1 MIRKPTSI
9 LVAILA
15 AGLVLLP
22 ALVEAKAGRGGSV
35 GSRGTRT
42 YDAAPAT
49 PTAPSAAPVQ
59 RSVTPPATTQPQ
71 AAPSTAP
78 RPATA
83 GAPAAAA
90 QPGFFNRPFMPALM
104 GGLIGMGIGGLLFGG
119 GLFGEGGLGGMGF
132 GGIVGLLLQLA
143 LVFFIVRLAMNF
155 FRNRQ
160 QQPAMAGAGSNQTY
174 RTPATDI
181 PPAEAQAR
189 TGAMLGGGAATLQ
202 ISDTDFEAFQQSL
215 GEIQSAWS
223 NGDLEALRSHVTPEM
238 LGYFG
243 RELSLLASQGLT
255 NRVAEVT
262 LEQGDLAE
270 SWSEDG
276 VDYATVAMRWSA
288 LDYTTD
294 ASGAVIE
301 GSRTERSESVE
312 TWTFLRAGHGNAS
325 GARWILSAIQQLN

>member
-1 MIRKPTSI
+1 MNRKPTSI

-59 RSVTPPATTQPQ
+59 RSVTPPAQTQPQ

-83 GAPAAAA
+83 GAPAAA

-119 GLFGEGGLGGMGF
+119 GLFGEGGLGAMGF
-132 GGIVGLLLQLA
+132 GGVIGLLLQLA

-160 QQPAMAGAGSNQTY
+160 QRPAMAGGPQQY
-174 RTPATDI
+174 DRTPVTDI
-181 PPAEAQAR
+181 PSQPQAR
-189 TGAMLGGGAATLQ
+189 TGAMLGGGAAAPALQ
-202 ISDTDFEAFQQSL
+202 INDTDFEAFQQSL
-215 GEIQSAWS
+215 GEIQTAWS
-223 NGDLEALRSHVTPEM
+223 KGDLEALRSHVTPEM

-243 RELSLLASQGLT
+243 RELSLLASQGLS
-255 NRVAEVT
+255 NKVEDVN

-276 VDYATVAMRWSA
+276 IDYATVAMRWSA

-294 ASGAVIE
+294 ASGKVVD
-301 GSRTERSESVE
+301 GSQTERGESIE
-312 TWTFLRAGHGNAS
+312 TWTFLRAGQNG
-325 GARWILSAIQQLN
+325 RWILSAIQQI

>member
-9 LVAILA
+9 FVTLLA

-22 ALVEAKAGRGGSV
+22 VLVEAKAGRGGSV

-59 RSVTPPATTQPQ
+59 RSVTPPAQTQPQ
-71 AAPSTAP
+71 GAPSTAA

-83 GAPAAAA
+83 GAPAAA

-119 GLFGEGGLGGMGF
+119 GLFGEGGLGAMGF
-132 GGIVGLLLQLA
+132 GGLIGLLLQLA

-155 FRNRQ
+155 FRRR
-160 QQPAMAGAGSNQTY
+160 QQPAMAGGPQGYQPQHDRA
-174 RTPATDI
+174 PVTDI
-181 PPAEAQAR
+181 PSQPQAR
-189 TGAMLGGGAATLQ
+189 TGAMLGGAAAPALQ
-202 ISDTDFEAFQQSL
+202 INDADFEAFQQSL
-215 GEIQSAWS
+215 SEIQTAWS
-223 NGDLEALRSHVTPEM
+223 KGDLEALRSQVTPEM
-238 LGYFG
+238 LGYFS

-255 NRVAEVT
+255 NHVEAVN

-270 SWSEDG
+270 AWSEDG
-276 VDYATVAMRWSA
+276 IDYATVAMRWSA

-294 ASGAVIE
+294 ATGKVVE
-301 GSRTERSESVE
+301 GSRTERGESVE
-312 TWTFLRAGHGNAS
+312 TWTFLRAGQTG
-325 GARWILSAIQQLN
+325 RWILSAIQQV